1 MKPGARGVAPLG
13 GAALLSVTLLLG
25 ASPTAA
31 IASPAPVSESPA
43 TMQTQDDVV
52 GPSSTQD
59 TQGASPAPSSAS
71 PDAPSEESS
80 PEPSDPV
87 EGLSEDPT
95 EAPLDPTVPGDPT
108 ETPAPGPTQP
118 EPTEP
123 DPTEP
128 EPTEPGPTQPEPT
141 QPEPTDPGSTEPDP
155 ADPSAPDPVTPEPEP
170 SEEEP
175 PPGLPSDPGE
185 GTSAP
190 AQGEHYL
197 QCGSAFAYPGQTQ
210 TLRLQMSS
218 SLSDLTVGSSLTGAE
233 IWIEGGVVYYQAPSP
248 LPPGASQDDFAV
260 RGVDPNGDPVS
271 DRCNIGLASTPGD
284 ADDAEQP
291 APPSQLDPAPGSPST
306 ERPGSATAPST
317 ASSSPSS
324 SAGATSDSRL
334 SGPPIPGMPGYA
346 LPGQGS
352 PSSPDSASPTRERGD
367 SHEDPAAA
375 QPAEDSALA
384 ATGLSTAQT
393 AIALALALLAILA
406 GAAAMM
412 LASRRSGS
420 AR

>member
-1 MKPGARGVAPLG
+1 MKPGARGVAPLS

-25 ASPTAA
+25 GSPAA
-31 IASPAPVSESPA
+31 AVASPAPVSESPA

-59 TQGASPAPSSAS
+59 ASPAPSSAS

-80 PEPSDPV
+80 PGPSDPV

-95 EAPLDPTVPGDPT
+95 APGDPT
-108 ETPAPGPTQP
+108 ETPAPTPTQP

-123 DPTEP
+123 DSTEP

-141 QPEPTDPGSTEPDP
+141 QPEPTQPEPTDPGSTE
-155 ADPSAPDPVTPEPEP
+155 PDPVTPEPEP

-175 PPGLPSDPGE
+175 LPGLPSDPDGE
-185 GTSAP
+185 SSAP
-190 AQGEHYL
+190 AQGGHYL

-291 APPSQLDPAPGSPST
+291 APPGQLDPAPGSPSA

-317 ASSSPSS
+317 ASS

-352 PSSPDSASPTRERGD
+352 PSSPDSAAPTLERGD

-384 ATGLSTAQT
+384 TTGLSTAQT
-393 AIALALALLAILA
+393 AIALTLALLAILA

-420 AR
+420 TR